1 MKLIINNR
9 KMYLGSIKSF
19 NISNCAVAEI
29 VVGVAGY
36 SVELEC
42 NLDPAI
48 KGDDLLLVLW
58 YKLGTASPVYT

>member
-9 KMYLGSIKSF
+9 MMYLGSIKSF

>member
-48 KGDDLLLVLW
+48 KGITRRVETIIRPGLLIR
-58 YKLGTASPVYT
+58 T

>member
-1 MKLIINNR
+1 
-9 KMYLGSIKSF
+9 MYVGSIKSF
-19 NISNCAVAEI
+19 NISNISNCAVAEI